1 MMSMKK
7 EVASRIF
14 LVLVLGMLLFS
25 MIGFVSAQEIS
36 GTIWY
41 EKSWSWTISQVNKY
55 IIPDY
60 SRIPDIPVDWWTII
74 SIFGLFIFYLIIY
87 EIITTVSPLSNLVNI
102 PLVIFVALILTISG
116 IVRAV
121 VGGLMVWIVTL
132 TGAGGAFGMIM
143 IGIIFLVGAWAIFTG
158 STRAHKWI
166 ARIRYNKDL
175 QKKIGKAQRKA
186 QDINALKELASDVE
200 SFK

>member
-1 MMSMKK
+1 MEK
-7 EVASRIF
+7 EVMNRIF
-14 LVLVLGMLLFS
+14 LVLVLGMFLFS

>member
-1 MMSMKK
+1 MGK
-7 EVASRIF
+7 EVMNRIF
-14 LVLVLGMLLFS
+14 LVLVLGMFLFS

>member
-1 MMSMKK
+1 MKK

>member
-1 MMSMKK
+1 MEK
-7 EVASRIF
+7 EVMNRIF
-14 LVLVLGMLLFS
+14 LVLVLGMFLFS
-25 MIGFVSAQEIS
+25 MIGFVSAQESS
-36 GTIWY
+36 GTTWY
-41 EKSWSWTISQVNKY
+41 EKSWSLIISQVNKY